1 MMNIIEV
8 LDRAKL
14 HPKKEFA
21 VLHNGETITYGNLL
35 STVNQLSIVFSR
47 LGLKVGDKIVLS
59 TDDKRSLAEITIA
72 AYRFGLTVILT
83 DPNAKA
89 ERIRSIIA
97 SARPD
102 AFFIDS
108 ILTTAWRM
116 EGKNIIE
123 IKKVTEEKKESL
135 QKYLFAKRKRR
146 SGNFY
151 PHVSRLSQV
160 SRKCNAGIPTIY

>member
-8 LDRAKL
+8 LDRARL

-97 SARPD
+97 SARPN

-123 IKKVTEEKKESL
+123 IKKITEERKN
-135 QKYLFAKRKRR
+135 LFKNFFSRN
-146 SGNFY
+146 GND
-151 PHVSRLSQV
+151 
-160 SRKCNAGIPTIY
+160 